1 MWPSIYYIGLLLK
14 MATKK
19 RLFHL
24 GLDSRGYTLL
34 TSQAPFKI
42 GAVLIGPQIYRGE
55 CYTYFCGMNKAAAAD
70 S

>member
-24 GLDSRGYTLL
+24 GLDSSALL

-42 GAVLIGPQIYRGE
+42 GAVLIAPQIYRGE

>member
-1 MWPSIYYIGLLLK
+1 MWPIIYYIGVLLK

-19 RLFHL
+19 RLFH

-34 TSQAPFKI
+34 TSEAPFKI
-42 GAVLIGPQIYRGE
+42 GAVLIAPHIYRGG